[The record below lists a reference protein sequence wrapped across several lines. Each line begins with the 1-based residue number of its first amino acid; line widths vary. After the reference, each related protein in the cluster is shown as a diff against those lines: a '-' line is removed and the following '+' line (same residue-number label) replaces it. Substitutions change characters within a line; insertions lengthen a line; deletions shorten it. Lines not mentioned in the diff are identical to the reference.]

1 MHPLTEF
8 KRCYFS
14 WFRNFTSPTFC
25 WKWQTRRVQVSVES
39 QPNIMSSS
47 SYFSLTFLSRC
58 LDFGAIH
65 RQWWNLQAVAIFRR
79 LSQVKLIFCEVSSTS
94 MAELRRQSINW
105 KGPIF
110 IFSFLKT
117 VRTTIMV
124 GKTEIMEILA
134 LYHYEFICIRYHNLS
149 LKLAH
154 ESTFPL
160 NICVAH
166 F

>member
-1 MHPLTEF
+1 
-8 KRCYFS
+8 
-14 WFRNFTSPTFC
+14 
-25 WKWQTRRVQVSVES
+25 
-39 QPNIMSSS
+39 
-47 SYFSLTFLSRC
+47 
-58 LDFGAIH
+58 
-65 RQWWNLQAVAIFRR
+65 
-79 LSQVKLIFCEVSSTS
+79 
-94 MAELRRQSINW
+94 
-105 KGPIF
+105 
-110 IFSFLKT
+110 
-117 VRTTIMV
+117 MV